1 MFNYHLSRLSMWTW
15 KQGLFLS
22 WALSRT
28 NEQCQQVPYLER
40 ENNCVREHVGGVIR
54 EELSWFWVRRVKL
67 RFVTESTSHV
77 LSLPPPPKGFKSHLS
92 SPDSSPSM
100 CGRSPAT
107 RTQSEAL
114 WVSPKDVTLQTSV
127 QVDSEAKRTLCSLC
141 HYEANPRQNLILN
154 GAGKRK

>member
-77 LSLPPPPKGFKSHLS
+77 LSLPPPQKVLNHILAAPTLPPPCVVGLLPQEHNQRLYGSLPRMLLCRPLFKWTVRLKGLFVPSVTTKLI
-92 SPDSSPSM
+92 PD
-100 CGRSPAT
+100 RI
-107 RTQSEAL
+107 
-114 WVSPKDVTLQTSV
+114 WF
-127 QVDSEAKRTLCSLC
+127 
-141 HYEANPRQNLILN
+141 
-154 GAGKRK
+154 